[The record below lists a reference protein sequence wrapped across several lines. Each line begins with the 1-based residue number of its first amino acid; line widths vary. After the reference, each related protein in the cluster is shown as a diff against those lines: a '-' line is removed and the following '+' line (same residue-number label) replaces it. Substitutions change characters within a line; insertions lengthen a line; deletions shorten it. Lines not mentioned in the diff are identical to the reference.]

1 MHSCIRQTY
10 INAWEHDAFLRK
22 YASVYMYACIH
33 VRHCTRYDYV
43 CTCMYGRCH
52 KYNVLKCIITHR
64 KHTQMVTSTRVLDAG
79 SRTYHLGVDG
89 RNTNGICYSTF
100 LNVKRC
106 KIVIGLRANR
116 RSRLCWL
123 VTTAS
128 NARETDKQTV
138 RQSETDRQTDLWYR
152 LFNNYIIGT
161 H

>member
-1 MHSCIRQTY
+1 MRISIIENVCYPLLYSTHPAYTHACIVAYDKHTLMHENMMHSC
-10 INAWEHDAFLRK
+10 
-22 YASVYMYACIH
+22 ASMQACICTH
-33 VRHCTRYDYV
+33 VYNVRHCTRYDYV

-89 RNTNGICYSTF
+89 RKTNGICYSTF

-116 RSRLCWL
+116 RSRLC
-123 VTTAS
+123 
-128 NARETDKQTV
+128 
-138 RQSETDRQTDLWYR
+138 
-152 LFNNYIIGT
+152 
-161 H
+161 